1 MTNQLGKI
9 YVCGACGAQVIVTKG
24 GGGTLRC
31 CGQAMEQKK

>member
-1 MTNQLGKI
+1 MPNQLGKI

-24 GGGTLRC
+24 GSGALSC